1 MRHDTNLIYNI
12 YGVIMSDNKLITPR
26 KLAGFWELSPEKQII
41 FEQMQEKIK
50 KVFQRNC
57 YLPLDTPVLELSEIL
72 LAKSGGEMDK
82 EVYAFTKG
90 DTSMC
95 MRYDLTVPLARF
107 VASNANNLSFP
118 FKRYQIG
125 KNYRGERP
133 QKGRLREFYQCDADI
148 IGDGE
153 LSLIADAEC
162 VKLYL
167 ECFEELGYKA
177 IVEISNRNLLFGLI
191 EDLGNTELANQIIV
205 LLDKM
210 DKIGKEKLKLSLLDL
225 GISSEN
231 TDKYISAVEI
241 QGKWS
246 EIQDKLTSLSNNET
260 FKKALS
266 ELEEVESYLDAFG
279 CNKNV
284 YKYNLGIIRGHNYY
298 TGTVFEVYLK
308 DHRNDFPALGGGGR
322 YENLAGYF
330 TDKKLPGVGM
340 SIGLSRLFDL
350 FDNAGLLPEVKKSN
364 IDLFIIPLGDYNKNC
379 IQLCSFFRN
388 NHIKAEV
395 AYDNK
400 SFKNKMKEANKRE
413 IPYILIV
420 GENEVN
426 TGLYAL
432 KNMTTGEQFNL
443 SKEDCLKKLKQN

>member
-1 MRHDTNLIYNI
+1 
-12 YGVIMSDNKLITPR
+12 MSENKLITPR
-26 KLAGFWELSPEKQII
+26 KLAGFWELAPEKQIV

-50 KVFQRNC
+50 RVFQRNC

-90 DTSMC
+90 DTAMC

-107 VASNANNLSFP
+107 VAANANTLEFP

-133 QKGRLREFYQCDADI
+133 QKGRLREFYQCDADV

-153 LSLIADAEC
+153 LSLVADAEC

-167 ECFEELGYKA
+167 ECFAELGYEVV
-177 IVEISNRNLLFGLI
+177 VEISNRNLLFGLI
-191 EDLGNTELANQIIV
+191 EDFGDMEKANQIIV

-210 DKIGKEKLKLSLLDL
+210 DKIGKDNLKLSLLDL
-225 GISSEN
+225 GVSKEN
-231 TDKYISAVEI
+231 ADKYISAVEI
-241 QGKWS
+241 QGTWGKVK
-246 EIQDKLTSLSNNET
+246 DKLASLSNNET
-260 FKKALS
+260 FQKALT
-266 ELEEVESYLDAFG
+266 ELEEVESYLEAFG
-279 CNKNV
+279 CKKDD
-284 YKYNLGIIRGHNYY
+284 YKYNIGIIRGHNYY

-340 SIGLSRLFDL
+340 SIGLSRVFDL
-350 FDNAGLLPEVKKSN
+350 FDHHGLLPEVKKSN
-364 IDLFIIPLGDYNKNC
+364 IDLFIIPLGDYTKNC
-379 IQLCSFFRN
+379 VELCSFFRDN
-388 NHIKAEV
+388 SIKAEV

-400 SFKNKMKEANKRE
+400 SFKNKMKEANRRE
-413 IPYILIV
+413 VPFVLIV

-426 TGLYAL
+426 TRLYAL
-432 KNMTTGEQFNL
+432 KNMTSGEQCNL
-443 SKEDCLKKLKQN
+443 SKEDCLNKILN